1 MNNTVSIFQQLQ
13 EKKLLKFYLANVII
27 LMIPKTSS
35 SPMNAAWIAAKM
47 TSTRSTYVCHKMRYS
62 VPSTAGILSTI
73 DTNTP
78 IIRSVRFPFCAEM
91 YNFFQKWKYY
101 VGIFIL
107 FIIHI
112 MSFHFFSID
121 RSRER
126 ERERET
132 WDILISI
139 LVQCTCILILSCF
152 ALSET
157 GGCLNEEYCF
167 SKKEKRHRT
176 WPRVFQQ

>member
-1 MNNTVSIFQQLQ
+1 MCIVILDVDRPEIHGKDWWAFLIRKNIWTTQFPYFSNFR
-13 EKKLLKFYLANVII
+13 KKLLKFYLANVII

-91 YNFFQKWKYY
+91 YNFFKSEN
-101 VGIFIL
+101 
-107 FIIHI
+107 I
-112 MSFHFFSID
+112 M
-121 RSRER
+121 
-126 ERERET
+126 
-132 WDILISI
+132 
-139 LVQCTCILILSCF
+139 
-152 ALSET
+152 
-157 GGCLNEEYCF
+157 
-167 SKKEKRHRT
+167 
-176 WPRVFQQ
+176 